1 MSARQRQRRV
11 SSPASSSTE
20 ASVPAPEWF
29 DDRLIDPS
37 SPVPSST
44 TRPADRVQ
52 LDGSRR
58 ETREHQRRLARR
70 TLNDGRDPSTICIPN
85 ASARERMANGLRNCE
100 YPVLRSLWKAK
111 PPCVMDAVVS
121 TCRDLPQPAVGA
133 RGGSASDGAG
143 VTRNAARR
151 PVGGPPRVAP
161 ADSRIPRRSK
171 RTPQGPGERTSRRPE
186 GSRQLV

>member
-1 MSARQRQRRV
+1 MMSARQRQRRV

-111 PPCVMDAVVS
+111 PPCVIDAVVS

-133 RGGSASDGAG
+133 A
-143 VTRNAARR
+143 AARLTE
-151 PVGGPPRVAP
+151 PASLVTQRV
-161 ADSRIPRRSK
+161 DRLEVR
-171 RTPQGPGERTSRRPE
+171 
-186 GSRQLV
+186 